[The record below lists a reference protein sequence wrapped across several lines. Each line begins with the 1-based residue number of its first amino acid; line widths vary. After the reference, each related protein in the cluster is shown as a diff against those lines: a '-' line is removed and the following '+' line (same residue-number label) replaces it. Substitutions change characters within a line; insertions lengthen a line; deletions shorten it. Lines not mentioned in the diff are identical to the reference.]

1 MRLIRCRRFPKS
13 RSQYPLIILG
23 PEIFIVTSPLV
34 VPVVIGVAGSLIR
47 FMPIQITLQY
57 ETKQDERT
65 NDYGIFSRT
74 HTRQPNHRKTMSTNA
89 EQKRRRR

>member
-13 RSQYPLIILG
+13 RSQYPFIILG

-47 FMPIQITLQY
+47 FMSIQITMQ
-57 ETKQDERT
+57 
-65 NDYGIFSRT
+65 
-74 HTRQPNHRKTMSTNA
+74 
-89 EQKRRRR
+89 